1 MIRPEFFQLTPNLKF
16 MREMTCYETIKQHK
30 AQTNLYIKLMWGSK
44 LSGVDMTYL
53 SYQIYRRN
61 W

>member
-1 MIRPEFFQLTPNLKF
+1 
-16 MREMTCYETIKQHK
+16 MTCYETIKQHK